1 MAVGQEILP
10 GKKGRLVGLKKKPKT
25 TTTTTTTKKQN
36 KNYLH
41 GKSDPKPG

>member
-10 GKKGRLVGLKKKPKT
+10 DKKGRLVGFKKNNNNN
-25 TTTTTTTKKQN
+25 KQN

-41 GKSDPKPG
+41 GKSDPKPD